1 MIDIDLGFEAPESHL
16 SQPLAANFV
25 HHRLGGALRG
35 LSRAGIGGAIGGF
48 FSPRGPKGP
57 PGTATTMGT
66 SGAVVPGTT
75 AGPGQVATTVPG
87 NIPGLAVGPGGFGI
101 GVGTGGPQT
110 GPCGFMQ
117 SWDPISGTC
126 RFDFDP
132 GAGTGLPFVGPQ
144 VSPGGTVDGQGI
156 VFPNPVERLVQDCP
170 TMPNGKKGILWMGA
184 QDGVL
189 VCLPRGVNGRPMGY
203 VRKNKPR
210 RKPFITAAQISELRR
225 KSSLTKKAKEFA
237 KLTGQTCKPR
247 GRGR

>member
-1 MIDIDLGFEAPESHL
+1 MNETELGFDGPQSHL
-16 SQPLAANFV
+16 SQPLAASFV
-25 HHRLGGALRG
+25 HHRFGGAIRGLLGGGG
-35 LSRAGIGGAIGGF
+35 LTGAIGGF
-48 FSPRGPKGP
+48 IGGGGRTAPSTIPGP
-57 PGTATTMGT
+57 PVLGPAVPVSPGT
-66 SGAVVPGTT
+66 PGTT
-75 AGPGQVATTVPG
+75 FVGPAGVGIG
-87 NIPGLAVGPGGFGI
+87 GGPGG
-101 GVGTGGPQT
+101 TQA
-110 GPCGFMQ
+110 GPCTWPQ
-117 SWDPISGTC
+117 SWDPIRGKC
-126 RFDFDP
+126 VIDLDP
-132 GAGTGLPFVGPQ
+132 GAGTGLPFMGPQ
-144 VSPGGTVDGQGI
+144 VSPGGAVTNGAGQGI
-156 VFPNPVERLVQDCP
+156 VFPIPTERLVQDCP

>member
-1 MIDIDLGFEAPESHL
+1 MIDIDLGFDAPQSHL

-25 HHRLGGALRG
+25 HHRFGGAIRGLATGGLGGAL
-35 LSRAGIGGAIGGF
+35 GGF
-48 FSPRGPKGP
+48 LS
-57 PGTATTMGT
+57 PGTTKRDPNINVALGT
-66 SGAVVPGTT
+66 SGAVVPGTG
-75 AGPGQVATTVPG
+75 AGPGAVTTAVPG
-87 NIPGLAVGPGGFGI
+87 TIGGFLGI
-101 GVGTGGPQT
+101 GVSPTATPTSTT

-117 SWDPISGTC
+117 SWDPLTGRC
-126 RFDFDP
+126 RFDLDP
-132 GAGTGLPFVGPQ
+132 GAGTGFPGGPQ
-144 VSPGGTVDGQGI
+144 VSAGGTVDGQGI

>member
-1 MIDIDLGFEAPESHL
+1 MIEIDLGFDAPQSHL

-25 HHRLGGALRG
+25 HHRFGGAIRGLARGGLGGAL
-35 LSRAGIGGAIGGF
+35 GGF
-48 FSPRGPKGP
+48 LSPGETKPT
-57 PGTATTMGT
+57 PGIAHPLGT
-66 SGAVVPGTT
+66 SGAVVPGTG
-75 AGPGQVATTVPG
+75 AGPGQVQTTVPG
-87 NIPGLAVGPGGFGI
+87 TIGGFFGI
-101 GVGTGGPQT
+101 GGPTSTQV
-110 GPCGFMQ
+110 GPCTWPK
-117 SWDPISGTC
+117 SWDPIRGQC
-126 RFDFDP
+126 VIDLDP
-132 GAGTGLPFVGPQ
+132 GAGTGLPFTGPQ
-144 VSPGGTVDGQGI
+144 VSPGGAVTNGAGQGI